1 LSSSQLEREG
11 QANLTIE
18 KDERTMA
25 TTVTPGTSGVTSTT
39 GANLG
44 TNFRTALKSA
54 DSTVAQRLQSLSLV
68 HQARL
73 AQLTRAAAS
82 TTAQYGKG
90 SPQATAAEAAVT
102 ASKATIAQ
110 VEMAKLQNGTS
121 APQVAKSGWALYG
134 HVFNSNQQPVTGYTL
149 FLVDAQSTYQQAYG
163 FSYTDNTG
171 YFQITFAG
179 TTSTQ
184 GQASQKQESAPA
196 TQSTSPAPVQLFV
209 EVANP
214 KSEPI
219 YLSKTPFQP
228 NLRAATYQNVILPA
242 GEKPIGN
249 PPEAIRAV
257 ALPPATKKT

>member
-1 LSSSQLEREG
+1 
-11 QANLTIE
+11 
-18 KDERTMA
+18 MA
-25 TTVTPGTSGVTSTT
+25 TTGDSGASGASPVT
-39 GANLG
+39 GASLRNNL
-44 TNFRTALKSA
+44 RTALKSA
-54 DSTVAQRLQSLSLV
+54 DGTVSQRLLNLSLV

-73 AQLTRAAAS
+73 AQLTRTAAS
-82 TTAQYGKG
+82 TIAQFGKG

-110 VEMAKLQNGTS
+110 VEMAKLQNGTP

-163 FSYTDNTG
+163 FSYTDSSG

-179 TTSTQ
+179 AASTQ

-228 NLRAATYQNVILPA
+228 NLGAATYQNVILPA